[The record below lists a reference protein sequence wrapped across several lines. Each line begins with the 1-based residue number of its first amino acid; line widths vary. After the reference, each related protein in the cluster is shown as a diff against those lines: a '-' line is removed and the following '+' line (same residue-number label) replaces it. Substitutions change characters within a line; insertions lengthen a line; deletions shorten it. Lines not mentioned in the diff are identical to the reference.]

1 MGNFQVTDISTNI
14 VNAGDGDDTI
24 NIGAGENIVNASGG
38 DDLIVAVVDEFT
50 DRINGG
56 DGIDTLGLVSGGV
69 TVNLLQGQFD
79 GGFLTGIENVTF
91 LSSSLGGIIK
101 GSLANNRLIGV
112 QGDDMLWG
120 IGGDDTLDG
129 GLGADTLA
137 GGDGDD
143 LLIGGGDTI
152 ITASEGGDEADTVPM
167 NQETFVDILLGGSG
181 NDTLI
186 GANFV
191 DANDNG
197 VYDFGEETL
206 DDIAANELFGSTGND
221 LVFGGTQNDTLGGGS
236 GDDTLNGGDGDD
248 IVFSGDGDD
257 SIDGGAGNDEIF
269 NGGGNDTVIGGAGDD
284 VLFGGLGAD
293 VLTGGADADIF
304 AFYAG
309 NGDDVITDFNLNDDT
324 LDLSGAANDF
334 NDLASVQAV
343 ASNIISDF
351 ADGSSRIDLLIQTGA
366 GDSIVLEGLSTDD
379 LASIDIVF

>member
-1 MGNFQVTDISTNI
+1 MTDSIANI
-14 VNAGDGDDTI
+14 VNFDDGDDTI
-24 NIGAGENIVNASGG
+24 NIGAGENIVNAGGG

-79 GGFLTGIENVTF
+79 GGFLTSIENVTF
-91 LSSSLGGIIK
+91 LSSSLGGVIK

-137 GGDGDD
+137 GGDDDD
-143 LLIGGGDTI
+143 LLIGGGDVVI
-152 ITASEGGDEADTVPM
+152 ITASDGDGSVDTVPM
-167 NQETFVDILLGGSG
+167 NQETFIDILLGGSG

-191 DANDNG
+191 DANENG

-221 LVFGGTQNDTLGGGS
+221 LVFGGSRNDTLGGGG

-269 NGGGNDTVIGGAGDD
+269 NGGGNDIVLGGAGDD

-293 VLTGGADADIF
+293 ILTGGAGADIF

-309 NGDDVITDFNLNDDT
+309 HGDDIITDFNLNDDT
-324 LDLSGAANDF
+324 LDLSGSANDF
-334 NDLASVQAV
+334 NDLASIEMA
-343 ASNIISDF
+343 ASNIILDF
-351 ADGSSRIDLLIQTGA
+351 ADGSSRTDLLIQTGT